1 MRQKKE
7 LSFLYASFMRQAYI
21 LVPILIAA
29 LSLVGLSVYRLVEDK
44 NLSDSEKETLSYVEL
59 GLSFIVPLYFI
70 IVFISLLMI
79 SVMHE
84 PILIVYFLLF
94 LAFSPIGLTSLK
106 LALKDQLT
114 EFQEQL
120 LLGLTILS
128 TVFITRIEFM
138 FALGI

>member
-7 LSFLYASFMRQAYI
+7 LTFLYASFIRQSYI

-29 LSLVGLSVYRLVEDK
+29 VSLVGLSVYRLVEDK

>member
-1 MRQKKE
+1 
-7 LSFLYASFMRQAYI
+7 MRQAYI

-79 SVMHE
+79 SVMHQ
-84 PILIVYFLLF
+84 PILIVYFLFF

>member
-1 MRQKKE
+1 
-7 LSFLYASFMRQAYI
+7 MRQAYI

-106 LALKDQLT
+106 LVLKDQLT

>member
-1 MRQKKE
+1 
-7 LSFLYASFMRQAYI
+7 
-21 LVPILIAA
+21 VPILIAA
-29 LSLVGLSVYRLVEDK
+29 VSLVGLSVYRLVEDK

>member
-1 MRQKKE
+1 
-7 LSFLYASFMRQAYI
+7 MRQAYI

-84 PILIVYFLLF
+84 PILIVYFLFF

>member
-1 MRQKKE
+1 
-7 LSFLYASFMRQAYI
+7 MRQAYI

-84 PILIVYFLLF
+84 PILIFYFVLF

>member
-1 MRQKKE
+1 
-7 LSFLYASFMRQAYI
+7 MRQAYI

-29 LSLVGLSVYRLVEDK
+29 LSLVGLSVYRLVEEK
-44 NLSDSEKETLSYVEL
+44 NLSDSEKETLSYIEL

-70 IVFISLLMI
+70 IVFLSLLMI

-84 PILIVYFLLF
+84 PILIVYFLFF

-106 LALKDQLT
+106 LVLKDQLT

-120 LLGLTILS
+120 LLGLTIVS
-128 TVFITRIEFM
+128 TVFITRSEFM
-138 FALGI
+138 FALGV

>member
-1 MRQKKE
+1 
-7 LSFLYASFMRQAYI
+7 MRQAYI

-114 EFQEQL
+114 EFQEQVL
-120 LLGLTILS
+120 LVLTIVT